1 MYKVDLY
8 ISDQRLDTF
17 KDEAIN
23 ITLSTQNVQDISKV
37 FGDFTQSF
45 TLPASP
51 NNNGVFKHYYNV
63 DIATSFT
70 GGQRVDSFIE
80 INNNVFKVGTFEL
93 EGVQIKD
100 NEPYAYKGSFYS
112 KNTSLKDL
120 FGEDTLNDLDLSSQ
134 NHTYTDTNIEA
145 GLNSFVSGTG
155 DAVIYPLI
163 TPRTNWFYNSHSSN
177 VDEGNLAVNSNTS
190 TSHGC
195 FYYDLKPAIKVK
207 KIVDAIATKYGVTF
221 NSDFFGTTNFGMLYM
236 WAHRRAG
243 YMFKDQPFGQSATV
257 LEFNTTT
264 TDNTS
269 SGTDWTL
276 STNTFTISSALEE
289 FQHIDIN
296 FSYTGSVASKAQ
308 LFRDGIFVSS
318 LNQGTSASGRFSVTS
333 LGDYTIRVASAD
345 DAAGSVTISSAAI
358 DIDLQTY
365 PSLDPSAPSFTT
377 HLVVANNSASQTI
390 TQTLVMADQM
400 PEQKVSDFLGGLVKL
415 FNLVV
420 VPTGDTTFDIEPLD
434 DWYGEGATIDITKHI
449 DTKEI
454 NIEKPKL
461 YKRIEYKYNEAK
473 SILEEEFRL
482 QNDRGYGDLKADF
495 TFDGGEFKIEAPF
508 DHQIYERLT
517 DANGAAQT
525 DLSIGRSIT
534 RELSPSIGQPL
545 LFFAPTVVTGLA
557 SGSKY
562 YYIQMDGT
570 SVEKD
575 AFHFVSNVNSIT
587 PANVTQTLNF
597 GNEVDSYHLQSFEV
611 GLFNNFWLDYITDLY
626 SANRRIWKY
635 KAIFPLSLLLR
646 LKNNDKLTIIDKNYI
661 INSIQMN
668 LTTGEATLELL
679 NDV

>member
-1 MYKVDLY
+1 MYKVELY
-8 ISDQRLDTF
+8 ISDQRVDTF
-17 KDEAIN
+17 KDEAIK
-23 ITLSTQNVQDISKV
+23 ITLSTQNVKDISKV

-80 INNNVFKVGTFEL
+80 INNNVFRVGTFEL

-120 FGEDTLNDLDLSSQ
+120 FGEDTLNDLDLSAQ
-134 NHTYTDTNIEA
+134 DHTYTDTNIEA
-145 GLNSFVSGTG
+145 GLNGFVSGTG

-163 TPRTNWFYNSHSSN
+163 TPRTNWFYDSTSG
-177 VDEGNLAVNSNTS
+177 DTTEGNLAVNGDTS
-190 TSHGC
+190 PSHGC

-221 NSDFFGTTNFGMLYM
+221 NSDFFGGTNFGMLYM

-243 YMFKDQPFGQSATV
+243 YMFKDQPFGQSATI
-257 LEFNTTT
+257 LQFDTTT
-264 TDNTS
+264 TDNT
-269 SGTDWTL
+269 GGQWNL
-276 STNTFTISSALEE
+276 STNTYTLPNNLLASSAFDE
-289 FQHIDIN
+289 ITIGGT
-296 FSYTGSVASKAQ
+296 SSASAKVQ
-308 LFRDGIFVSS
+308 LFRDGVFVSS
-318 LNQGTSASGRFSVTS
+318 VDVGTTISAQFSITSAGA
-333 LGDYTIRVASAD
+333 YTIRVASAD
-345 DAAGSVTISSAAI
+345 DAAGSINISSATI
-358 DIDLQTY
+358 
-365 PSLDPSAPSFTT
+365 SVKEFRRSGPSFSSITT
-377 HLVVANNSASQTI
+377 LQASNSGSAQSI

-400 PEQKVSDFLGGLVKL
+400 PEQKVSEFLGGLVKL

-420 VPTGDTTFDIEPLD
+420 VPTGNTTFDIEPLD
-434 DWYGEGATIDITKHI
+434 DWYGEGTTIDITKHI
-449 DTKEI
+449 DTQEI
-454 NIEKPKL
+454 SIDKPKL

-473 SILEEEFRL
+473 SILEEEFKL

-517 DANGAAQT
+517 DANGATQT
-525 DLSIGRSIT
+525 ALSIGRSIT
-534 RELSPSIGQPL
+534 RELSPSIGKPL
-545 LFFAPTVVTGLA
+545 LFFAPSVITGLA

-575 AFHFVSNVNSIT
+575 AFHFVSNTNNATAAS
-587 PANVTQTLNF
+587 VTLTLNF
-597 GNEVDSYHLQSFEV
+597 GNETDSYHLQSFEL
-611 GLFNNFWLDYITDLY
+611 GLFNTFWSDYITDLY

-635 KAIFPLSLLLR
+635 KAIFPLGLLLR
-646 LKNNDKLTIIDKNYI
+646 LKNNDKLTILDKNYI
-661 INSIQMN
+661 INSIEMN
-668 LTTGEATLELL
+668 LTTGEANLELL